1 MAINAQ
7 TDMPDE
13 AWAFAQFMTDEENLK
28 YRAIEGGYIPGRSSL
43 LNDPEVEEAN
53 PIVGLAKEILLD
65 NATSR
70 PVTEYYGDMSL
81 EMAEQFNT
89 TLKGDVSP
97 QQAVKTLQKS
107 LSNIMEQAE

>member
-1 MAINAQ
+1 M
-7 TDMPDE
+7 
-13 AWAFAQFMTDEENLK
+13 
-28 YRAIEGGYIPGRSSL
+28 
-43 LNDPEVEEAN
+43 EEAT
-53 PIVGLAKEILLD
+53 PIIGLAKEILLD

-81 EMAEQFNT
+81 EMAEQFNSA
-89 TLKGDVSP
+89 LKGDVSP

>member
-43 LNDPEVEEAN
+43 LNAPKWKRRTDRRASQRDP
-53 PIVGLAKEILLD
+53 
-65 NATSR
+65 R
-70 PVTEYYGDMSL
+70 
-81 EMAEQFNT
+81 
-89 TLKGDVSP
+89 
-97 QQAVKTLQKS
+97 
-107 LSNIMEQAE
+107 